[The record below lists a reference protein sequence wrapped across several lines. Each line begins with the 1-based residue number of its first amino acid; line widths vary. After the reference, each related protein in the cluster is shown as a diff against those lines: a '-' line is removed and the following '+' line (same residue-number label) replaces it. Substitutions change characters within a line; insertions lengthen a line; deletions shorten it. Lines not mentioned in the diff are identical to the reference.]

1 MEMDA
6 VFAECLLA
14 RQLKWLMVRSF
25 YILSKLVLLKFP
37 SFYFQLFY
45 IAFSNL
51 PFFVFCFNADSLFYL
66 IRHFGGLLRNP
77 FDRFV
82 MRRIISN
89 VLFAKYYSSLIKV
102 LTVVVCRGFIW

>member
-25 YILSKLVLLKFP
+25 YILSKLVLLNLT
-37 SFYFQLFY
+37 FYFQLFD

-51 PFFVFCFNADSLFYL
+51 PFFLKADSLFSL

-77 FDRFV
+77 FGRFV
-82 MRRIISN
+82 MRCIISN
-89 VLFAKYYSSLIKV
+89 VLFAKYYFSLIKV

>member
-1 MEMDA
+1 MDA

-51 PFFVFCFNADSLFYL
+51 PFFLKADSLFSL

-89 VLFAKYYSSLIKV
+89 VLFAKYYFSLIKV